1 MAKTSRKSLHYS
13 RDLEVG
19 SILGINDL
27 VLLRPGTGMMWSE
40 CERFLERALKHKV
53 AKGNM
58 LRIQDF
64 E

>member
-19 SILGINDL
+19 NILGISDL

-40 CERFLERALKHKV
+40 REKFLDKALKYKV
-53 AKGNM
+53 AQGTM